1 MRFHFRLLKLVYAD
15 KDASFIYGQPTIKD
29 RATDV
34 LTDTPQA
41 KTVFATSKYFFMTF
55 ADNTATIV
63 DIGNRFQ
70 LSTLL
75 KKHTHT
81 QIYFVGARFCSGLCS
96 SFLADS
102 QKQSKVMRRDPAG
115 NEVLAEFLSFCG
127 GEMFFI
133 GVDGNVFRVG
143 VIDNIL
149 LA

>member
-1 MRFHFRLLKLVYAD
+1 MFLLKLVYAD

-63 DIGNRFQ
+63 DIGNRFL

-75 KKHTHT
+75 RNYPLGKAFWGK
-81 QIYFVGARFCSGLCS
+81 SL
-96 SFLADS
+96 DS
-102 QKQSKVMRRDPAG
+102 
-115 NEVLAEFLSFCG
+115 CG
-127 GEMFFI
+127 VTNFI
-133 GVDGNVFRVG
+133 RNS
-143 VIDNIL
+143 
-149 LA
+149 